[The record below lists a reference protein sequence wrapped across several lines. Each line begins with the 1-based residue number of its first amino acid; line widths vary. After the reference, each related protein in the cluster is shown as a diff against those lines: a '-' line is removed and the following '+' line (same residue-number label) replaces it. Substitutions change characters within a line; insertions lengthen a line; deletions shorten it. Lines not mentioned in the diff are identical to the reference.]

1 MENIDFKRIEEL
13 VREAGKIMLKADFS
27 GEIVHVK
34 HGDANFCTD
43 YDVEIQKFLIRNL
56 SCLVPGAA
64 FYGEEDTEGNE
75 KDESA
80 GDYVFYIDPIDG
92 TTNFMFDYKHSCV
105 SVGLAFRGKIIAG
118 FVYNPFKDE
127 MYTGI
132 LGQGSTLNGRKLQ
145 LQDKPLS
152 EGIAGFDC
160 TRYNEGTSDAIDI
173 LFRVVKELYF
183 QSLAIREGGSS
194 TLDLCRVAS
203 GSNVVYFQ
211 MVLQPYDYAAAW
223 IIVEEAGG
231 VITQIDGSPLRLD
244 APSSA
249 ICGTPK
255 AYAQTKEIAAR
266 VVKLR
271 SETEDKE
278 N

>member
-1 MENIDFKRIEEL
+1 MKEINYKQIEEL
-13 VREAGKIMLKADFS
+13 VREAGKMMLKADFT
-27 GEIVHVK
+27 GEIVHEK
-34 HGDANFCTD
+34 QGDANFCTD
-43 YDVEIQKFLIRNL
+43 YDVAIQNFLIQHL
-56 SCLVPGAA
+56 AEILPGAS
-64 FYGEEDTEGNE
+64 FYGEEDTQGNKE
-75 KDESA
+75 QENL

-92 TTNFMFDYKHSCV
+92 TTNFMFGYKHSCV
-105 SVGLAFRGKIIAG
+105 SVGLAFQGKIIAG

-132 LGQGSTLNGRKLQ
+132 LGQGSTLNGRRLK
-145 LQDKPLS
+145 LQDKGLS

-160 TRYNEGTSDAIDI
+160 TRYNEGTSDNIDI
-173 LFRVVKELYF
+173 LFKVVKELYF

-203 GSNVVYFQ
+203 ASNVVYFQ

-244 APSSA
+244 GPSSA

-255 AYAQTKEIAAR
+255 AYAQTKEIADR
-266 VVKLR
+266 MVKEVR
-271 SETEDKE
+271 G
-278 N
+278 

>member
-1 MENIDFKRIEEL
+1 MEKIDYKRIEEL

-27 GEIVHVK
+27 GEIVHEK
-34 HGDANFCTD
+34 QGDANFCTD
-43 YDVEIQKFLIRNL
+43 YDVEIQRFLIRNL
-56 SCLVPGAA
+56 SNVVPGAV
-64 FYGEEDTEGNE
+64 FYGEEDTEGNK
-75 KDESA
+75 KDERA
-80 GDYVFYIDPIDG
+80 GDYIFYIDPIDG
-92 TTNFMFDYKHSCV
+92 TTNFMFGYKHSCV
-105 SVGLAFRGKIIAG
+105 SVGLAFKGKIIAG

-132 LGQGSTLNGRKLQ
+132 LGQGSTLNGRKLK
-145 LQDKPLS
+145 LEDKSLS

-160 TRYNEGTSDAIDI
+160 TRYNEGTSDNIDI
-173 LFRVVKELYF
+173 LFKVVKELYF

-203 GSNVVYFQ
+203 ASNVVYFQ

-244 APSSA
+244 GPSSA

-266 VVKLR
+266 MVKEVR
-271 SETEDKE
+271 G
-278 N
+278 